1 MNGPRFVP
9 VSCTLPSGA
18 RRTSWPDRSGLL
30 EEPWTTAS
38 WVAWRLLGRN
48 NHELG
53 RSAVVFPTP
62 AHLLQDL
69 VDLAAA
75 ADALVASVH
84 ADGAQAEW
92 RWRLQVEGRTV
103 AVSSRTYLRQR
114 ECHYSASMFRQ
125 ALPDAALPVVRI
137 PEGRVRPEGRTA
149 ARRPVTVDL
158 TALEE
163 PSSVECA

>member
-18 RRTSWPDRSGLL
+18 RRTSWPDRAGLL
-30 EEPWTTAS
+30 EEPWTTTS

-69 VDLAAA
+69 AELTAAA
-75 ADALVASVH
+75 EALVASVH
-84 ADGAQAEW
+84 AEGTQAEW

-103 AVSSRTYLRQR
+103 AVSSRAYLRQR

-125 ALPDAALPVVRI
+125 ALPAAALPVVRL
-137 PEGRVRPEGRTA
+137 PESRLRPEGRNA

-158 TALEE
+158 TAIEDTA
-163 PSSVECA
+163 SVECA